1 MLTPLDIENREFKK
15 TLNGYNRDDVEDF
28 MSLILVDYEKLYKES
43 LANKE
48 KIEALNASVLGYKQQ
63 ETTLQNA
70 IMAAQQAADAL
81 KATAN
86 EQADLIVREAKSKAA
101 QIIRDANDEIKQLE
115 GRYRELNQQI
125 ESYKMRVGAIIKS
138 QLEILEDLRPEKMA
152 VATEA
157 APAAQDT
164 LDEDVKTFS
173 LNHN

>member
-28 MSLILVDYEKLYKES
+28 MSLLLVDYEKLYKDNI
-43 LANKE
+43 ANKE

-63 ETTLQNA
+63 EVTLQNA

-86 EQADLIVREAKSKAA
+86 EQADLILRDAKSKAA
-101 QIIRDANDEIKQLE
+101 QIIRDANDEIKKLE

-138 QLEILEDLRPEKMA
+138 QLEILEDLRPEKL
-152 VATEA
+152 A
-157 APAAQDT
+157 APAQNVAPVQNIAD
-164 LDEDVKTFS
+164 DDVKTYS
-173 LNHN
+173 INHD